1 MHMPGHKRNRAFLPI
16 ADPVTIDITEIHGFD
31 NLHAAE
37 GILLDSMERAAKL
50 WGAKKS
56 HYLVNGSSSGI
67 LAALSA
73 SLSVGGHLAMDRAA
87 HKSAYHAV
95 ELRGL
100 TPRYL
105 SRPIVEAYGIKG
117 SMSSDEVE
125 RALIEDPS
133 IGAVLLTSPTYE
145 GVVSD
150 VRAIAEVVHA
160 HGALLIVDEAHGA
173 HLGFSDA
180 FPKSA
185 VTRGADVVIQSLH
198 KTLPTFTQSAILH
211 ICSDRV
217 DAGKVAKFLSYY
229 QTTSPSYLFMAGMD
243 ACVGL
248 LTERGKELF
257 AAYEARLS
265 AFWARMESLK
275 HIRLL
280 RADSPHVWGF
290 DFGKL
295 YFFLCGTDLTGE
307 ALGQIL
313 REEFQIECEMT
324 AAHGCLC
331 MTSIADTDE
340 GFERLAM
347 AIIAID
353 GRLQKAAEP
362 EVPPIPPIPEMV
374 YPLADCAERS
384 VEAVALADAEG
395 CVSGEFVWAYPPDI
409 PILVPGE
416 RIDADMI
423 EAMNLLMQKGVRL
436 HSDSEG
442 LPLSVRVLKNF

>member
-16 ADPVTIDITEIHGFD
+16 ADPVEIDITEIHGFD

-37 GILLDSMERAAKL
+37 GILLSAMDRAAML

-56 HYLVNGSSSGI
+56 HFLVGGSSAGI
-67 LAALSA
+67 LAAISA
-73 SLSVGGHLAMDRAA
+73 ALPVGGHLAIDRCA
-87 HKSAYHAV
+87 HKSAYHAM

-100 TPRYL
+100 IPHYL
-105 SRPIVEAYGIKG
+105 SRPVVEEYGIKG
-117 SMSSDEVE
+117 SMSPDEVE
-125 RALIEDPS
+125 RVLTEDAS
-133 IGAVLLTSPTYE
+133 IGAVLITSPTYE

-150 VRAIAEVVHA
+150 IRAIAEVVHD

-185 VTRGADVVIQSLH
+185 VTEGADIVIQSLH

-217 DAGKVAKFLSYY
+217 DASKVAKFLSYY

-248 LTERGKELF
+248 LREKGKELF

-265 AFWARMESLK
+265 RFYQQTEGLA

-280 RADSPHVWGF
+280 SANSPLIWGF
-290 DFGKL
+290 DYGKL
-295 YFFLCGTDLTGE
+295 YFSLCQTNLTGE

-313 REEFQIECEMT
+313 REEFHIECEMT
-324 AAHGCLC
+324 AANGCLC

-340 GFERLAM
+340 GFDRLAR
-347 AIIAID
+347 AICAID
-353 GRLQKAAEP
+353 RRLDGCDA
-362 EVPPIPPIPEMV
+362 PILPAMPSVPEMV
-374 YPLADCAERS
+374 YPPAQVAEGITEE
-384 VEAVALADAEG
+384 VPFADACG
-395 CVSGEFVWAYPPDI
+395 RLSGEFVWAYPPDI

-416 RIDADMI
+416 RLDQEMIDAMI
-423 EAMNLLMQKGVRL
+423 AMQEKGVRL

-442 LPLSVRVLKNF
+442 LPGFVRVLKN